1 MLYPVLIDM
10 PCAKT
15 VQGLTPTLAV
25 INNVS
30 PNSNKINPK
39 MRYNRVMNLGLILF
53 GLGETLL
60 ITANVGVSP
69 WTVLAQGLSFKTGY
83 SIGLTTFF
91 VSIAVLFL
99 WIPLKQ
105 KPGIG
110 TILNT
115 IIVSVVIDVSL
126 PYLPNPETIIL
137 QISQIIIAVVIVGIG
152 SGFYLVANLGPG
164 SRDGLMTG
172 LQRITNKPISLIRA
186 IIEISVVIFG
196 WYLGGVVG
204 IGTIVFAIGIGP
216 LVSAGLFSVS
226 RIIK

>member
-1 MLYPVLIDM
+1 MRFLILIFTIKKIPVVSWSSNNTLNFKPRFITLLYL
-10 PCAKT
+10 
-15 VQGLTPTLAV
+15 
-25 INNVS
+25 
-30 PNSNKINPK
+30 
-39 MRYNRVMNLGLILF
+39 NLGLILF

-115 IIVSVVIDVSL
+115 IIVSVVIDISL
-126 PYLPNPETIIL
+126 PYLPSPESIFL
-137 QISQIIIAVVIVGIG
+137 QLFQIIFAVINVCLG
-152 SGFYLVANLGPG
+152 SGFYLIANLGPG

-172 LQRITNKPISLIRA
+172 IQRVTNKPISLIRA
-186 IIEISVVIFG
+186 IIEISVVIIG
-196 WYLGGVVG
+196 WYLGGIVG
-204 IGTIVFAIGIGP
+204 IGTVVFALGIGP
-216 LVSAGLFSVS
+216 TVSAGLFVVS
-226 RIIK
+226 RFIK

>member
-1 MLYPVLIDM
+1 MKFIILIFTIKKVPVVSWSSNNTLNFKPKLITLLYL
-10 PCAKT
+10 
-15 VQGLTPTLAV
+15 
-25 INNVS
+25 
-30 PNSNKINPK
+30 
-39 MRYNRVMNLGLILF
+39 NLGLILF

-60 ITANVGVSP
+60 ITANLGVSP

-137 QISQIIIAVVIVGIG
+137 QILQIIFAVIMVGIG
-152 SGFYLVANLGPG
+152 SGFYLIANLGPG

-172 LQRITNKPISLIRA
+172 LQRLTSQPISLIRA
-186 IIEISVVIFG
+186 IIEISVVIVG
-196 WYLGGVVG
+196 LYLGRFVA
-204 IGTIVFAIGIGP
+204 IGTIVFALGIGP
-216 LVSAGLFSVS
+216 LVSAGLYTVS
-226 RIIK
+226 KIIK

>member
-1 MLYPVLIDM
+1 MKFLILVFTLKKIPVVSWSSYDALNLKPKFITLLYLI
-10 PCAKT
+10 
-15 VQGLTPTLAV
+15 
-25 INNVS
+25 
-30 PNSNKINPK
+30 
-39 MRYNRVMNLGLILF
+39 LGLILF

-60 ITANVGVSP
+60 ITANAGVSP
-69 WTVLAQGLSFKTGY
+69 WTVLAQGISIRTGY

-91 VSIAVLFL
+91 VSLGVLCL
-99 WIPLKQ
+99 WIPLRQ

-115 IIVSVVIDVSL
+115 IIVSVVMDVSL
-126 PYLPNPETIIL
+126 PFLPAPETILLQTL
-137 QISQIIIAVVIVGIG
+137 QIISAVVIVGLG
-152 SGFYLVANLGPG
+152 SGFYLIANLGPG

-186 IIEISVVIFG
+186 IIEISVVIVG

-204 IGTIVFAIGIGP
+204 IGTIVFALTIGP
-216 LVSAGLFSVS
+216 FVSFGLFSVS

>member
-1 MLYPVLIDM
+1 MKFLILVFTLKKIPVVSWSSYDALNFKPKFITLSYLI
-10 PCAKT
+10 
-15 VQGLTPTLAV
+15 
-25 INNVS
+25 
-30 PNSNKINPK
+30 
-39 MRYNRVMNLGLILF
+39 LGLIFF

-60 ITANVGVSP
+60 ITANAGVSP
-69 WTVLAQGLSFKTGY
+69 WTVLAQGISIKTGY

-91 VSIAVLFL
+91 VSLGVLCL
-99 WIPLKQ
+99 WIPLRQ

-115 IIVSVVIDVSL
+115 IIVSVVMDVSL
-126 PYLPNPETIIL
+126 PFLPAPETILLQTL
-137 QISQIIIAVVIVGIG
+137 QIISAVVIVGLG
-152 SGFYLVANLGPG
+152 SGFYLIANLGPG

-186 IIEISVVIFG
+186 IIEISVVIVG

-204 IGTIVFAIGIGP
+204 IGTIVFALTIGP
-216 LVSAGLFSVS
+216 FVSSGLFSVS

>member
-1 MLYPVLIDM
+1 MKFLILLFNIKKIPVVSWSSYDALNLKPKFITLLYLI
-10 PCAKT
+10 
-15 VQGLTPTLAV
+15 
-25 INNVS
+25 
-30 PNSNKINPK
+30 
-39 MRYNRVMNLGLILF
+39 LGLILF

-60 ITANVGVSP
+60 ITANAGVSP
-69 WTVLAQGLSFKTGY
+69 WTVLAQGISIKTGY

-91 VSIAVLFL
+91 VSIGVLCL
-99 WIPLKQ
+99 WIPLRQ

-115 IIVSVVIDVSL
+115 IIVSVVMDVSL
-126 PYLPNPETIIL
+126 PFLPAPETILLQTL
-137 QISQIIIAVVIVGIG
+137 QIISAVVIVGLG
-152 SGFYLVANLGPG
+152 SGFYLIANLGPG

-186 IIEISVVIFG
+186 IIEISVVIVG

-204 IGTIVFAIGIGP
+204 IGTIVFALTIGP
-216 LVSAGLFSVS
+216 FVSSGLFSVS